1 MSLSFKCLGLFAC
14 FVPTAVHG
22 QAPVPLAPAN
32 GRIVDSVRSVSGLS
46 ELADG
51 RVIFS
56 SGHSLL
62 VGDFKSGQVTVIDG
76 GPFGRV
82 FQLGGDTTLI
92 ASGRGGWAFLH
103 GTTVLGGLPADNPV
117 VSQLP
122 SLLGVDTVG
131 FALTIDDVSTSDSG
145 DVRFVS
151 RRDGASAKVA
161 TLLSVKVLGGTPAP
175 VYQARER
182 AALAPDGWLAVL
194 RVRPYRVDWRSPDG
208 KWIPG
213 DSIPVPVLAMDE
225 PQKEAY
231 MARMTP
237 PGRTPPPTSRIAS
250 WPERVEPVSQLTQLL
265 PTPNRLALVLR
276 EPTAEHPTPLY
287 DVIDRAGRRVR
298 SVELGQG
305 DRIVAFGRHSVYV
318 MEVVDAHPALVRHP
332 W

>member
-1 MSLSFKCLGLFAC
+1 VSLSFECLGLFAC
-14 FVPTAVHG
+14 FLPTAAQP

-32 GRIVDSVRSVSGLS
+32 GHIADSIRSVSGLS

-62 VGDFKSGQVTVIDG
+62 VGDFKSGQVAVIDG
-76 GPFGRV
+76 GPSGRV
-82 FQLGGDTTLI
+82 FQLGKDSTLI
-92 ASGRGGWAFLH
+92 ASSRGGWAFLH
-103 GTTVLGGLPADNPV
+103 GTSVLGGLPADNPV
-117 VSQLP
+117 VTQVA
-122 SLLGVDTVG
+122 SLLGVDTIG
-131 FALTIDDVSTSDSG
+131 FALTIDDVPTSDSG

-161 TLLSVKVLGGTPAP
+161 ALLSVKVLGGTPAP

-208 KWIPG
+208 KWSHG

-237 PGRTPPPTSRIAS
+237 PGRKPPPTSRVAS
-250 WPERVEPVSQLTQLL
+250 WPARVEPVSQLTQLL
-265 PTPNRLALVLR
+265 PTLDRLALVLR

-287 DVIDRAGRRVR
+287 DVVDRTGRHIR

-305 DRIVAFGRHSVYV
+305 ERIVAFGRHSVYV
-318 MEVVDAHPALVRHP
+318 MAFVDAHPALVRHP